1 MDPWAFDDDEVDAK
15 DLLVDKEKKEEYS
28 VWCFGKNK
36 DGELGLKH
44 NRNVN
49 LPESLKQLNDK
60 AITHISSGGS
70 HSAMVDSE
78 GCLYICGSS
87 LHGKLGLEKLNK
99 VSISSFV
106 LFPPSNKKGI
116 IQVEC
121 GDYHTLALLEDG
133 KVCSWGG
140 TLHKKLGNKGSTPSQ
155 VTNIGKHRIV
165 KIGCGDFHSAA
176 LNGRP
181 S

>member
-15 DLLVDKEKKEEYS
+15 DLISGKQVTDDYS

-36 DGELGLKH
+36 DGELGLRH

-49 LPESLKQLNDK
+49 SPEPLKALNEK

-70 HSAMVDSE
+70 HSAVVDSE
-78 GCLYICGSS
+78 GRLYVCGSS
-87 LHGKLGLEKLNK
+87 LHGKLGLEKLSK
-99 VSISSFV
+99 VAISNFV
-106 LFPPSNKKGI
+106 LFPPSNKKAVL
-116 IQVEC
+116 QVEC

-140 TLHKKLGNKGSTPSQ
+140 TLHKKLGNKGSTPSIL
-155 VTNIGKHRIV
+155 TGIGNARIV

-176 LNGRP
+176 LNGKP
-181 S
+181 A